1 MGEWVT
7 NVAPQELT
15 KTERW
20 DMRLLHMLTLQ
31 LIHHGRYSPGEPP
44 LFPHFIVPTS
54 ASHCLLRSKGV
65 SCLCCTHHPGSILP
79 TRFFVPSHFASFSCS
94 FPSPCSLLYPCLCLW
109 SCYGGSFFISASIY
123 WGCLF
128 FFHNQNSKQLIQW
141 VPVDTCGPN
150 EKMHLYCSKKHVT
163 TDTSG
168 GQHR

>member
-54 ASHCLLRSKGV
+54 VSHCLLRSKGV

-79 TRFFVPSHFASFSCS
+79 TRFFVPSHFTSFSCS
-94 FPSPCSLLYPCLCLW
+94 FPSPCSLLFVSVELLW
-109 SCYGGSFFISASIY
+109 WLLLHRCFYLLGLSI
-123 WGCLF
+123 

-141 VPVDTCGPN
+141 VPVDTCGSN
-150 EKMHLYCSKKHVT
+150 KEMHLYCSKKHVT
-163 TDTSG
+163 TDTTG
-168 GQHR
+168 GRHR